1 MIADQKLFLPS
12 KAKSYPRTTMRAI
25 RTKTLP
31 KPKTSRPWPTPTV
44 VKPMGSSKGNSHPL
58 GSNLSL
64 ESVVLRLE
72 DMWEATRPTRWGP
85 EPDWPIRFGA
95 LKLTIAYLVGLPLPR
110 KEVPIIHE
118 TTAADMQ
125 ERLMNKPGYRH
136 ALQNYLAS
144 LDRKDAEKRRSDESN
159 SEENSSESPNPTN
172 P

>member
-1 MIADQKLFLPS
+1 
-12 KAKSYPRTTMRAI
+12 
-25 RTKTLP
+25 
-31 KPKTSRPWPTPTV
+31 
-44 VKPMGSSKGNSHPL
+44 
-58 GSNLSL
+58 
-64 ESVVLRLE
+64 
-72 DMWEATRPTRWGP
+72 MWEATRPTRWGP